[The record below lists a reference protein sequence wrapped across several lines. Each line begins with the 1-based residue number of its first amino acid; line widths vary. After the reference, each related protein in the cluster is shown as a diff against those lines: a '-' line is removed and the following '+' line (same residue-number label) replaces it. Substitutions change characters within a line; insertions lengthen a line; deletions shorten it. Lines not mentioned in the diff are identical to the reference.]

1 MNIILMNILEPTKMV
16 SWSVEVSS
24 ITSKLYG
31 RLTGGAKA
39 NNLTAVLTFIDVSKA
54 FDFVSGTTMV
64 KILYAA
70 YVGMLTDR
78 EREINLF

>member
-1 MNIILMNILEPTKMV
+1 MLDEHLRTDENGFMV
-16 SWSVEVSS
+16 GRSVVV
-24 ITSKLYG
+24 TSKLYG
-31 RLTGGAKA
+31 RLTEGAKA
-39 NNLTAVLTFIDVSKA
+39 NNLPAVLTFIDVSKA